1 MHLYSTSY
9 LRKALVFYIAILLL
23 STLFGYTLKKGE
35 PKLPKVKCIKDRIQ
49 SDADKYSTL
58 ICETIELEVSEYLN
72 CLSFTNEVLPQIL
85 HDERRCE

>member
-1 MHLYSTSY
+1 MKLYSTSY

-35 PKLPKVKCIKDRIQ
+35 PKLPKVECMKSKIQ
-49 SDADKYSTL
+49 SAADKYSEL
-58 ICETIELEVSEYLN
+58 ICESVELGVSEYLN
-72 CLSFTNEVLPQIL
+72 CLSITNEVLPQIL